1 MERGSQRGTESPGEG
16 GPRAACRRIGG
27 VKEKPHI
34 YERSV
39 EHSLRVRYSETDRM
53 RIVYH
58 ANYIVWFEIGRTEF
72 CRAAGFPY
80 REMEEQGVLILVTGV
95 DCRYRR
101 SASYDDEVT
110 IRTRMGDVGSRGL
123 SFFYEIVRGDDGTL
137 LAEGSTRHV
146 FVDGAGRPIR
156 IPEEIHAAFSRFV
169 GASPEIARP

>member
-1 MERGSQRGTESPGEG
+1 VV
-16 GPRAACRRIGG
+16 
-27 VKEKPHI
+27 VKEKPEI
-34 YERSV
+34 YARAV
-39 EHSLRVRYSETDRM
+39 EHSVRVRYSETDRM
-53 RIVYH
+53 GIVYH

-110 IRTRMGDVGSRGL
+110 IRTRMGDAGSRGL
-123 SFFYEIVRGDDGTL
+123 SFFYEVVRSGDGTL

-146 FVDGAGRPIR
+146 FVNASNRPITIPAAIREAFARFVEDKPGAGAP
-156 IPEEIHAAFSRFV
+156 
-169 GASPEIARP
+169 